1 LRATGKYLLYTNFPS
16 RRVGILFWL
25 RDSHFYPYEAPGG
38 AETFWS
44 FTFLSIRSPWRGR
57 GVLEFHISI
66 HTKPLAGQR
75 RFGVSHFYPYE
86 APGGAETFWSFT
98 FLSIRSPWRGR
109 GVLEFHIS
117 IHTKPLAGQ
126 RRFGV
131 SHFYPYEAPG
141 GAETFG
147 VSHFY
152 PYEAPGGAEAFW
164 SFTFLSIR
172 SPWRGRGVLEFHIIS
187 TNMTLRQVGVIN
199 PPSVE
204 FRVKSVESVELS
216 LFRFIVLQTAIGT
229 ITTLHPNIKK

>member
-1 LRATGKYLLYTNFPS
+1 LRANGKYLLSTNFPS

-38 AETFWS
+38 AEAFWSFTFLSIRSPWRGRGVLEFHISIHTKQRRFGVSHFYPYEAPGGAEAFWS

-86 APGGAETFWSFT
+86 APGGAEAFW
-98 FLSIRSPWRGR
+98 I
-109 GVLEFHIS
+109 HIS
-117 IHTKPLAGQ
+117 
-126 RRFGV
+126 
-131 SHFYPYEAPG
+131 
-141 GAETFG
+141 
-147 VSHFY
+147 
-152 PYEAPGGAEAFW
+152 
-164 SFTFLSIR
+164 
-172 SPWRGRGVLEFHIIS
+172 IS

-199 PPSVE
+199 PYPIRGVSQ

>member
-75 RFGVSHFYPYE
+75 RFGD
-86 APGGAETFWSFT
+86 
-98 FLSIRSPWRGR
+98 
-109 GVLEFHIS
+109 
-117 IHTKPLAGQ
+117 
-126 RRFGV
+126 
-131 SHFYPYEAPG
+131 
-141 GAETFG
+141 
-147 VSHFY
+147 SHFY

-216 LFRFIVLQTAIGT
+216 LFRLIILQTAIGT

>member
-1 LRATGKYLLYTNFPS
+1 LRANGKYLLYTNFPS

-38 AETFWS
+38 AEAFWS

-86 APGGAETFWSFT
+86 APGGAEAFWSFT

-141 GAETFG
+141 GAE
-147 VSHFY
+147 
-152 PYEAPGGAEAFW
+152 AFW

-172 SPWRGRGVLEFHIIS
+172 SPWRGRGVLEFHISIH
-187 TNMTLRQVGVIN
+187 TKPLAGQRRFGVSHYFYEHDT
-199 PPSVE
+199 PTS
-204 FRVKSVESVELS
+204 RSYKSPIRGIPCEI
-216 LFRFIVLQTAIGT
+216 RGIRGT
-229 ITTLHPNIKK
+229 IPLPVHRFADGNRDDYHSSP